1 MPNVPLMSRKKIVSF
16 LVAAFLLVPV
26 AHAILPAFAAAW
38 LISGTNLLIAD
49 LVAAQTAV
57 ISGILWYDCNG
68 FTSLTSCKSSGQSSI
83 NPSSVSNAV
92 SGSSSTVPIQVK
104 LNPDSTR
111 GNPNPKTWD
120 DSTAATRSPTPK
132 SSITQSS
139 LYSPSSGGWNADAMV
154 YQSMD
159 TPYETYGSSNGS
171 TIPKVTYLTP
181 SNKLSPGAPYTL
193 YGNWTLTSGAKSGQ
207 SFTIYTKTENIP
219 YTCPAGYTQS
229 GVNCTLTVAPASVQK
244 PANTKCEVLY
254 SAASQTFSFDAQNP
268 NCSGL
273 DSSLVSG
280 GVLSSPAGSS
290 GEKVS
295 VKPTSN
301 GGFNICDSQPNGSW
315 QCLQTGP
322 YSPSA
327 GGYPAT
333 GATSGTGGTVGDS
346 TNSGSTN
353 AGTGTGSGTTSG
365 GGSCGGAGQSPCSIS
380 GDGIDAKSF
389 DPSSSSSGI
398 DTAHSNILN
407 SIRSTLPSAPSWS
420 WLVPIT
426 PVACSPLNLTF
437 KGFPVKIDWCPFVD
451 IYQQVLSFLGY
462 LFTAFLLFEI
472 ATRPASRS

>member
-1 MPNVPLMSRKKIVSF
+1 MSRKKILSFVVS
-16 LVAAFLLVPV
+16 AFLLVPI

-49 LVAAQTAV
+49 LVAAQTAI
-57 ISGILWYDCNG
+57 ISGVLWYDCNG

-83 NPSSVSNAV
+83 NPTSVSNTV

-120 DSTAATRSPTPK
+120 DATQANRSPTPK
-132 SSITQSS
+132 ASVSQTS
-139 LYSPSSGGWNADAMV
+139 LYSPSSGGFNMDSMV
-154 YQSMD
+154 YQSLD
-159 TPYETYGSSNGS
+159 TPVETYGAPNLGNNTVS
-171 TIPKVTYLTP
+171 KVTYLTP
-181 SNKLSPGAPYTL
+181 SNKLNPGAPYTS
-193 YGNWTLTSGAKSGQ
+193 YSTWTLTSGAKSGQ
-207 SFTIYTKTENIP
+207 SFVIYSKTEVVP
-219 YTCPAGYTQS
+219 YTCPTGYTQS
-229 GVNCTLTVAPASVQK
+229 GSNCVLTVAPASVQK

-290 GEKVS
+290 GEKIS

-301 GGFNICDSQPNGSW
+301 GGFNICDSQPNGAW
-315 QCLQTGP
+315 DCVQTGP
-322 YSPSA
+322 YSPSS

-333 GATSGTGGTVGDS
+333 GSTSGTGGTVGDA

-353 AGTGTGSGTTSG
+353 AGTGTSTGSGTTTG

-380 GDGIDAKSF
+380 GDGIDGKSF

-398 DTAHSNILN
+398 DTAHNNILN

-437 KGFPVKIDWCPFVD
+437 KGFPIKIDWCPFVD

-462 LFTAFLLFEI
+462 LFTAFLLFEL